1 VIHAA
6 SREALAALRPEV
18 EAVLGRFSTEDGFTG
33 LADEL
38 YGVAGLLDAQPRLRR
53 MLADPAAAAAA
64 RAQLAES
71 LFASRIGA
79 SGLAI
84 VKAAAGLRWS
94 SPWDL
99 LDAIESSAD
108 EVLLAAAEQ
117 GGVII
122 TVEDE
127 LFRLERILD
136 DASALTTLL
145 DEAIIDVA
153 RRQGLVD
160 SLIDGK
166 VHSLTAALVRH
177 AVASSRKRNILLA
190 LDDLVEAAAARRSRS
205 VARVVSAVA
214 LSNAQQEAL
223 ADRLSSVYGR
233 SIDVRLT
240 VDPSIRGGLV
250 VRVGDEIIDG
260 SVAARQSEVRSAFA
274 G

>member
-38 YGVAGLLDAQPRLRR
+38 YGVAGVFDAQPRLRR
-53 MLADPAAAAAA
+53 MVADPAAPSAA

-71 LFASRIGA
+71 LFGSRIGA
-79 SGLAI
+79 SALTI

-99 LDAIESSAD
+99 LDAIESSGD
-108 EVLLAAAEQ
+108 DVLLAAAEQ
-117 GGVII
+117 SDVIS

-136 DASALTTLL
+136 SESSLTTLL
-145 DEAIIDVA
+145 DEAIVDVA
-153 RRQGLVD
+153 RRQGLLD
-160 SLIDGK
+160 GLINGK
-166 VHSLTAALVRH
+166 VHPLTEALVLH
-177 AVASSRKRNILLA
+177 AVASTRKHNILLA

-205 VARVVSAVA
+205 VARVISAVA
-214 LSNAQQEAL
+214 LSDAQQTAL
-223 ADRLSSVYGR
+223 SARLTSIYGR

-240 VDPSIRGGLV
+240 VDPTIRGGLV

-260 SVAARQSEVRSAFA
+260 SVAARQTEVRSAFA
-274 G
+274 S